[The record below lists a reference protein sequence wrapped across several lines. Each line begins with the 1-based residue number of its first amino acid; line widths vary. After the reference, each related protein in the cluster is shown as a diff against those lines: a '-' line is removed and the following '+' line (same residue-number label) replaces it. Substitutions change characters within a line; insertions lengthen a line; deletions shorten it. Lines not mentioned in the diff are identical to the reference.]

1 MNKEFNEMSI
11 LKVCLVPPKLSL
23 MPTLNVRLLK
33 MLANEDFFK
42 EIASFAIEVNNL
54 AKKMEDQESLTKL
67 S

>member
-1 MNKEFNEMSI
+1 
-11 LKVCLVPPKLSL
+11 
-23 MPTLNVRLLK
+23 

-54 AKKMEDQESLTKL
+54 AKKLEDDDSLTKL